1 MNMLPAK
8 YMAAR
13 KALAEAVRIDE
24 VKSIRDKAIA
34 MHIYAMQAKDAEL
47 VADSAELK
55 ERATRRLGELMEE
68 QRKAGKLKR
77 GGDRKS
83 KVSKKPLTLDAQGVD
98 KNLADRARKAAA
110 IPVKQFEAYV
120 EKTVR
125 RAVAAVEGNKAVIT
139 GARAERHREKKNQRA
154 NRETALATTIR
165 ALPQKKYGVILADPE
180 WRFEFWSPKGLAS
193 SSADNHYPT
202 SELEEIKQR
211 NVASIAADDC
221 VLWLWATV
229 PMLPEALAVMAAWGF
244 TYKSSFAW
252 GKDRAGTGYWN
263 RNKHELL
270 LVGTCGKVPAPADG
284 DQWESLIMAPR
295 GAHSA
300 KPEKFHELIEAY
312 YPNLPKIE
320 LNRRGPV
327 RAGWDAWGNEADLL
341 EAAE

>member
-1 MNMLPAK
+1 
-8 YMAAR
+8 
-13 KALAEAVRIDE
+13 
-24 VKSIRDKAIA
+24 
-34 MHIYAMQAKDAEL
+34 
-47 VADSAELK
+47 
-55 ERATRRLGELMEE
+55 
-68 QRKAGKLKR
+68 
-77 GGDRKS
+77 
-83 KVSKKPLTLDAQGVD
+83 
-98 KNLADRARKAAA
+98 
-110 IPVKQFEAYV
+110 
-120 EKTVR
+120 
-125 RAVAAVEGNKAVIT
+125 
-139 GARAERHREKKNQRA
+139 
-154 NRETALATTIR
+154 
-165 ALPQKKYGVILADPE
+165 
-180 WRFEFWSPKGLAS
+180 
-193 SSADNHYPT
+193 
-202 SELEEIKQR
+202 
-211 NVASIAADDC
+211 
-221 VLWLWATV
+221 
-229 PMLPEALAVMAAWGF
+229 MLPEALAVMAAWGF